1 MGTTFR
7 PGPEGPCSDHRLAGA
22 RQIPR
27 PRSLSAA
34 RPSSGSSRPQNSL
47 PLPRP
52 TRGFPRDSSSDDKR
66 RRSYAPPSKP
76 RSQCGHIGGS
86 GLCKRCG
93 QTLNAGLE
101 DPQGAREMEPRA
113 ERNGKGRQARGQPSA
128 RAHFPVRAH
137 PRTSRPSSFRSYVGQ
152 VGR

>member
-76 RSQCGHIGGS
+76 RSQGGHIGGS

-101 DPQGAREMEPRA
+101 DPQGAREIEPRA
-113 ERNGKGRQARGQPSA
+113 EREAGQGPALSTRSRSGTSSPSNRARPL
-128 RAHFPVRAH
+128 
-137 PRTSRPSSFRSYVGQ
+137 SFQRYVGQ
-152 VGR
+152 VGG